1 MRAVLENKEA
11 KNSTIASDINACMS
25 KFSAED
31 LAILEQIILKN
42 TENGLA
48 FWTNVDAGQLQASR
62 YNFNNSAQ
70 GMNSKKLGRLLIV

>member
-25 KFSAED
+25 KFSVED

-42 TENGLA
+42 YE
-48 FWTNVDAGQLQASR
+48 DAMVS
-62 YNFNNSAQ
+62 NNL
-70 GMNSKKLGRLLIV
+70 SKL

>member
-42 TENGLA
+42 YE
-48 FWTNVDAGQLQASR
+48 DAMVS
-62 YNFNNSAQ
+62 NNL
-70 GMNSKKLGRLLIV
+70 SKL